1 MNRIRMVDSSQLHK
15 VVWIIETS
23 EYFEKQNPGKSGM
36 EYPFIGIIVSEKKVG
51 RYKELADVKNT
62 KAVIYQAEQSSIRA
76 LGNKQEIRKRENL

>member
-62 KAVIYQAEQSSIRA
+62 KAVISQAEQSSIRA
-76 LGNKQEIRKRENL
+76 LGNKQEIRKREKL

>member
-23 EYFEKQNPGKSGM
+23 EYLKNPGKSGM

-62 KAVIYQAEQSSIRA
+62 KAVISQAEQSSIRA
-76 LGNKQEIRKRENL
+76 LGNKQEIRKSEKL

>member
-1 MNRIRMVDSSQLHK
+1 MNKIRMADSSQLHK

-62 KAVIYQAEQSSIRA
+62 KAVTYQAERSSITA
-76 LGNKQEIRKRENL
+76 LGNIQESRKREKL